1 MRILNILAALSG
13 LSALLLL
20 VVSSHHMQGAAP
32 EEIDNVRLA
41 AFVQLGSAAACI
53 AIAGR
58 AGLLNLIA
66 GALILVG
73 AALFNVAV
81 DTHAIGHTTSFLAL
95 APVSGVAMMVGW
107 LTLAFASPTKRPE

>member
-20 VVSSHHMQGAAP
+20 VVSSHVMQGALQQ
-32 EEIDNVRLA
+32 EIDNVRLA
-41 AFVQLGSAAACI
+41 GFVQLASAAAGI

-58 AGLLNLIA
+58 AGRLNLIA
-66 GALILVG
+66 GALIVLG
-73 AALFNVAV
+73 AALFTVAV
-81 DTHAIGHTTSFLAL
+81 DTHAIGHTTSFLML
-95 APVSGVAMMVGW
+95 APLSGVAMMVGW